1 MVVKKH
7 EHYVSNKEFYEE
19 MVLFLKA
26 RKVEPDLKI
35 PDCIGSKILKICQ
48 KLAFRPNF
56 INYTY
61 RDEMV
66 GDAIENCI
74 TYIGNFNPE
83 KSKNPFSYFTQI
95 AYFAYLRRIAKE
107 KKVTKLKAKYV
118 QNLSTMSEVFTNALM
133 DSQGH
138 DDISQQF
145 AEMSELIQGYY
156 NIDLSGEKPPK
167 KPGRKKK
174 QPSKPMDLG
183 KDFGDD
189 SSS

>member
-1 MVVKKH
+1 MAKPKG
-7 EHYVSNKEFYEE
+7 EHYVSNKEFYAE
-19 MVLFLKA
+19 MIIFIKA
-26 RKVEPDLKI
+26 RESDPELMV
-35 PDCIGSKILKICQ
+35 PDCIGSKILKICT

-74 TYIGNFNPE
+74 KYIGNFNPA
-83 KSKNPFSYFTQI
+83 KSNNPFSYFTQI

-118 QNLSTMSEVFTNALM
+118 QNLPTMGEFFAHSLM

-138 DDISQQF
+138 DNIDNIYDD
-145 AEMSELIQGYY
+145 MSKLIQGYY
-156 NIDLSGEKPPK
+156 DVDLSDDKPAK

-174 QPSKPMDLG
+174 QPEPPMDMAKEFNG
-183 KDFGDD
+183 E
-189 SSS
+189 

>member
-1 MVVKKH
+1 MAKAKP

-19 MVLFLKA
+19 MCLFKKA
-26 RKVEPDLKI
+26 RSVEPKLQI
-35 PDCIGSKILKICQ
+35 PDCIGSKIMKICT

-74 TYIGNFNPE
+74 TYINNFNPE
-83 KSKNPFSYFTQI
+83 KSNNPFSYFTQI

-107 KKVTKLKAKYV
+107 KKVTKLKARYV
-118 QNLSTMSEVFTNALM
+118 QNLPTMGEFFDNVLM
-133 DSQGH
+133 DSQDC
-138 DDISQQF
+138 DDISTQYND
-145 AEMSELIQGYY
+145 MSKLIQQYY
-156 NIDLSGEKPPK
+156 NVDLSDDKPAK

-174 QPSKPMDLG
+174 QPEPPMDMC
-183 KDFGDD
+183 KDFNGE
-189 SSS
+189 